1 MYKHFFKRI
10 LDFIITLLG
19 FICISPFFLILCI
32 LVRCKLGS
40 PVFFI
45 QVRIGK
51 DEKPFK
57 IIKFR
62 TMTDARDKDGNNINV
77 PESMTYKEYKEKY
90 LQPSMPTNERSSAKI

>member
-62 TMTDARDKDGNNINV
+62 TK
-77 PESMTYKEYKEKY
+77 
-90 LQPSMPTNERSSAKI
+90 